1 MKIKINSSGQ
11 VVSIEDYLLVQNANF
26 LNTNNITLEFNEDF
40 STEQLNNFYTARL
53 TVELADGRTL
63 YNLAMPK
70 SISDGQVRFIHE
82 VTNDSQIFS
91 VNGSISISIQVLS
104 SSNGV
109 LATVKSRA
117 VVQENTG
124 ISNAEEYD
132 TALSEFDAT
141 LVQPLEARVNDNLIT
156 LDNKFKNF
164 WQLAG
169 SLPFAYDIDNLQAGS
184 YYASL
189 SSGNINVPAS
199 GILYALSSSV
209 PKLQIVFG
217 VDNYIYQ
224 RSKTSNDTTWS
235 EWFKSTSQVEVNSLQ
250 SQITELVNRLNN
262 LVIGGQTDI
271 FIIVDE
277 LPEEGYA
284 NKIYLVPIADGETPN
299 VFDEYLWVYSHWEYF
314 GRSSLNLDLSEYV
327 KFTDY
332 ATADKAGVVKGTAY
346 ASQGVLIKPDGTLQT
361 VYATD
366 NEITN
371 KSSYYKIICPK
382 NMDHAWKVS
391 ATTNTE
397 EWRNE
402 DKTAACETIGAVRP
416 LYVDNLIAQ
425 CGTWTPITISESNIE
440 LNVNENGGTFTKYLS
455 DFSIKYN
462 AKLRLLNVTG
472 RIRIDT
478 TSGWV
483 GTPTVYVN
491 ITHLKS
497 SIGNINTDTKFS
509 AVQFILANNS
519 NQLQQNEGAVLIVD
533 NTQFKAVAIETF
545 QNRRD
550 AGKYCFVFNNTIP
563 Y

>member
-1 MKIKINSSGQ
+1 MIAVFNAQGTLLSLSHQQVFQGSNKANAIEIIAPIVPSAIVKASFTLPNGKITKPVPVPLGVDNGFLGFQDENGNQLYRWSWEIISAITAYVG
-11 VVSIEDYLLVQNANF
+11 VVSVH
-26 LNTNNITLEFNEDF
+26 IT
-40 STEQLNNFYTARL
+40 A
-53 TVELADGRTL
+53 
-63 YNLAMPK
+63 K
-70 SISDGQVRFIHE
+70 
-82 VTNDSQIFS
+82 
-91 VNGSISISIQVLS
+91 NGSQTIANYSFEFEVLDGS
-104 SSNGV
+104 VPTETPVIDDYAELMSYLETQFTAVSN
-109 LATVKSRA
+109 
-117 VVQENTG
+117 
-124 ISNAEEYD
+124 
-132 TALSEFDAT
+132 
-141 LVQPLEARVNDNLIT
+141 NLIT

-209 PKLQIVFG
+209 PKLQILFG

-299 VFDEYLWVYSHWEYF
+299 VFDEYLWVYTHWEYF

-332 ATADKAGVVKGTAY
+332 ATADKAGVVKGTVY
-346 ASQGVLIKPDGTLQT
+346 ASQGVFIKPDGTLQT